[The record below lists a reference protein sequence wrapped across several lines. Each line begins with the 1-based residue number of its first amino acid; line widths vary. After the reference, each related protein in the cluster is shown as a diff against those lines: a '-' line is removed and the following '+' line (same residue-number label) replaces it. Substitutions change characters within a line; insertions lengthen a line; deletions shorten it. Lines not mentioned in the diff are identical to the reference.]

1 MCREKGNLNGR
12 PAAGVRI
19 EGGAIPALADE
30 SLDGRVESPLL
41 LLLHWSR
48 RRGRR
53 AVRRLTLARAAM
65 EAAVQGDDEEQQ
77 RKSLQLQEL
86 SALWLPHCLAQ
97 QALCRASR
105 PGLVWTLQYTTP
117 RSAQAAAAMAV
128 AELTCVE
135 CWVCGKQDGW
145 MWWAFRWRILYYV
158 AFDELEEEEE
168 EEEGE
173 TFLCKAL
180 QPCTG
185 SGDPKEGRSVAL
197 VL

>member
-1 MCREKGNLNGR
+1 
-12 PAAGVRI
+12 
-19 EGGAIPALADE
+19 
-30 SLDGRVESPLL
+30 
-41 LLLHWSR
+41 
-48 RRGRR
+48 
-53 AVRRLTLARAAM
+53 M

-86 SALWLPHCLAQ
+86 SAFWLPHCLAQ

-105 PGLVWTLQYTTP
+105 PGLDAAIYCTTP

-128 AELTCVE
+128 AELE

-145 MWWAFRWRILYYV
+145 MWWAFRWRINV
-158 AFDELEEEEE
+158 AFDELQQEKKKKKR
-168 EEEGE
+168 EGE

-185 SGDPKEGRSVAL
+185 SGDPKEGRKEGRSVAL